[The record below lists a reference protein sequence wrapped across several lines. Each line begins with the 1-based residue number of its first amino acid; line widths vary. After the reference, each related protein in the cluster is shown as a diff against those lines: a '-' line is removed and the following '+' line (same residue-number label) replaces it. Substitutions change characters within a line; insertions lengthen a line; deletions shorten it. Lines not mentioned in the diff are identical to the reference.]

1 MRVPFTQYDHVGV
14 QMGYWDWYPKSK
26 PRQPANGIKAQ
37 TQRGQF
43 GKSWWANKWLDA
55 LERLVDPGRL
65 TRGRSYARSG
75 QVLNLDIKPGRVESR
90 VQGSRPSPY
99 KVQIEIKPLSDKDW
113 DRVADAMSEQAIF
126 AAKLLSGEM
135 PQNIE
140 EAFALA
146 KVSLFP
152 TLKGDLKT
160 ECLCPDWSNPC
171 KHIAAVYYLLGEQF
185 DADPF
190 LLFRLRGKSK
200 DEIMA
205 MLRARRTTPVPTV
218 PPVEEKKRKSRTL
231 AEPIIP
237 LEKCLD
243 RFWDAADNLEDFAV
257 KIEAPAADGVP
268 IKRLGA
274 PGFWRDSK
282 VDFIALFANAYKGL
296 TEVSAKV
303 ALGSQNKTQVG
314 KPRKSDR
321 R

>member
-1 MRVPFTQYDHVGV
+1 
-14 QMGYWDWYPKSK
+14 MGYWDWDWYPKPK
-26 PRQPANGIKAQ
+26 PRRPANGIKAQ
-37 TQRGQF
+37 TQHGQF
-43 GKSWWANKWLDA
+43 GKTWWASQWIDA

-75 QVLNLDIKPGRVESR
+75 QVLNLDIKPGRVGSR
-90 VQGSRPSPY
+90 VQGSRLSPY
-99 KVQIEIKPLSDKDW
+99 KVQVEIKPLSDKEW
-113 DRVADAMSEQAIF
+113 DRVADAMAEQAIF

-140 EAFALA
+140 EAFTSA
-146 KVSLFP
+146 KVHLFP
-152 TLKGDLKT
+152 TSKGDLKT
-160 ECLCPDWSNPC
+160 ECSCPDWSNPC

-205 MLRARRTTPVPTV
+205 MLRARRTAPEPTAE
-218 PPVEEKKRKSRTL
+218 PVEEKKHKPRTP
-231 AEPIIP
+231 AEPVVS

-257 KIEAPAADGVP
+257 KIEPPAVDAVP

-282 VDFIALFANAYKGL
+282 VDFITLFARAYKGL
-296 TEVSAKV
+296 TDASVNT
-303 ALGSQNKTQVG
+303 ALGSQDKKV
-314 KPRKSDR
+314 
-321 R
+321 